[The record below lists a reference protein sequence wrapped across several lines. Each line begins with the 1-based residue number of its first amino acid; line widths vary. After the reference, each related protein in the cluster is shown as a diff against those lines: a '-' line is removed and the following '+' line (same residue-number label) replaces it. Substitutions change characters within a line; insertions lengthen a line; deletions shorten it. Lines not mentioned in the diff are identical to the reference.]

1 LYAAVLSLALDP
13 LLALEQAALEPGQP
27 ILELVTPLPLRSK
40 LAAECPALFMSC
52 SFELVEPLPLLTR
65 PHFEMQGGSGHG
77 HALLVH
83 VELGFKLNLELCDRS
98 PERGL

>member
-13 LLALEQAALEPGQP
+13 VLALEQAALEHGQP
-27 ILELVTPLPLRSK
+27 ILELATPFLLRSK

-65 PHFEMQGGSGHG
+65 PHFEMKGGSG